1 MGQIGRLIGDPVEP
15 QARDAYVWYA
25 HPCAQT
31 YPSTE
36 INCGYSRQ
44 SKVTSMKKPNG
55 IGDQDTIVWPPTH
68 QAYSCSLIL
77 DGNLLEVA
85 LGIPGDMAWTC
96 LDYVWN
102 NFSVK

>member
-1 MGQIGRLIGDPVEP
+1 MGWAWCIYQVLRYGNELLFSMGQIGRLIGDPVEP

-55 IGDQDTIVWPPTH
+55 IGD
-68 QAYSCSLIL
+68 
-77 DGNLLEVA
+77 
-85 LGIPGDMAWTC
+85 
-96 LDYVWN
+96 
-102 NFSVK
+102 